1 MQTVIM
7 SNPIASPRTIYAA
20 TLTLAA
26 CSLLYELLIAQ
37 ALATFAANTVTWY
50 SVTVG
55 LYLAGMGLG
64 ALLHDQ
70 HPPASLWARFF
81 KVEIALSAAGAIAVP
96 VLHFSHTGGLL
107 LELNGLTFLGHVLF
121 FGTGFLLITIIGI
134 LTGFE
139 LPVLIDLANTASDK
153 ARLTN
158 RVLAFDYT
166 GSLLAG
172 LAFPLIL
179 MPNLSLVAIGLIAA
193 TLNIILAALALRFY
207 LQRRHQFTLK
217 FMATGSLAFILGMGL
232 YFTEPVD
239 RYFTKLYYFYWDQSD
254 DFKQL
259 FASMDSAEN
268 VFRVRSPYQR
278 IDLVYDKEGEGA
290 DPINDFYSS
299 KFTDNPL
306 QPKNYAL
313 FLNGDFQLASNYEEY
328 YHEFFAHIP
337 IMTNGATPSHI
348 LVMGGGDGL
357 LLRELVKYPDIKS
370 IVHVDLDRKL
380 IELATSHP
388 VLSTMNEGSLNDTRI
403 KRHFDDAFRYIRNT
417 PEKFDAIYLDFPDPR
432 DYNLSKLYSREFYHF
447 VRQRLTTDGFIAL
460 DSPGLR
466 HDTARRE
473 IYTSTLAAAGY
484 NFVTPYISK
493 IETIND
499 AAFEFLRAS
508 GHEEDKARKILAS
521 HAASLR
527 LGFITA
533 RDNWPDRPIFQD
545 PRVKLHVINDTRLF
559 LTLRNLIPSL
569 PSPNP
574 EKVNSIFRPTL
585 PSGDIW
591 NIRDA
596 W

>member
-1 MQTVIM
+1 M
-7 SNPIASPRTIYAA
+7 SNLTVSPRIIYAA
-20 TLTLAA
+20 TLILAA

-70 HPPASLWARFF
+70 HPTTNLWTRLF

-96 VLHFSHTGGLL
+96 ILHFSHTGALL
-107 LELNGLTFLGHVLF
+107 FEIYGLTFLGKVLF
-121 FGTGFLLITIIGI
+121 FGTGFILIATIGI

-139 LPVLIDLANTASDK
+139 LPVLIDLANTANGK
-153 ARLTN
+153 KRLTN
-158 RVLAFDYT
+158 RVLASDYT
-166 GSLLAG
+166 GSLLGG

-179 MPNLSLVAIGLIAA
+179 VPKLSLVAIGLIAA
-193 TLNIILAALALRFY
+193 TLNVILAILALYFFLPKLHRSGFRF
-207 LQRRHQFTLK
+207 FVS
-217 FMATGSLAFILGMGL
+217 GSLALILGLGL
-232 YFTEPVD
+232 NFTLPLD
-239 RYFTKLYYFYWDQSD
+239 RYFTKLYYFYWDQAE

-259 FASMDSAEN
+259 FASMDNAED
-268 VFRVRSPYQR
+268 VIRVRSPYQR
-278 IDLVYDKEGEGA
+278 IDLVHDREGSEPS
-290 DPINDFYSS
+290 PIDDFYSS
-299 KFTDNPL
+299 KFVENPL
-306 QPKNYAL
+306 QPKNYSL

-337 IMTNGATPSHI
+337 IMTNGAVPRHI

-357 LLRELVKYPDIKS
+357 LLRELVKYPGIKT

-380 IELATSHP
+380 IELATTHP
-388 VLSTMNEGSLNDTRI
+388 ILSAMNEDSLNDPRI
-403 KRHFDDAFRYIRNT
+403 TRHFDDAFRFIRNSSDQ
-417 PEKFDAIYLDFPDPR
+417 FDAIYLDFPDPR

-447 VRQRLTTDGFIAL
+447 VRQRLTSNGFIAL

-466 HDTARRE
+466 HNRERRE

-484 NFVTPYISK
+484 KFVTPYISK
-493 IETIND
+493 IETINEE
-499 AAFEFLRAS
+499 AYAFLLAS
-508 GHEEDKARKILAS
+508 GFEVEKARKLLAS
-521 HAASLR
+521 HAASIR

-533 RDNWPDRPIFQD
+533 RDNWPDRPIYKD
-545 PRVKLHVINDTRLF
+545 PRVKLHVINDTRLY

-569 PSPNP
+569 PPTAAD
-574 EKVNSIFRPTL
+574 KVNSIFKPTL
-585 PSGDIW
+585 PSG
-591 NIRDA
+591 NVLNVRDP

>member
-1 MQTVIM
+1 MPIKIM
-7 SNPIASPRTIYAA
+7 SNLTVSPRIIYAA
-20 TLTLAA
+20 TLILAA

-70 HPPASLWARFF
+70 HPTTNLWTRLF

-96 VLHFSHTGGLL
+96 ILHFSHTGALL
-107 LELNGLTFLGHVLF
+107 FEIYGLTFLGKVLF
-121 FGTGFLLITIIGI
+121 FGTGFILIATIGI

-139 LPVLIDLANTASDK
+139 LPVLIDLANTANDK
-153 ARLTN
+153 KRLTN
-158 RVLAFDYT
+158 RVLASDYT
-166 GSLLAG
+166 GSLLGG

-179 MPNLSLVAIGLIAA
+179 VPKLSLVAIGLIAA
-193 TLNIILAALALRFY
+193 TLNVILAILALYFFLPKLHRSGFRF
-207 LQRRHQFTLK
+207 FVS
-217 FMATGSLAFILGMGL
+217 GSLALILGLGL
-232 YFTEPVD
+232 NFTLPLD
-239 RYFTKLYYFYWDQSD
+239 RYFTKLYYFYWDQAE

-259 FASMDSAEN
+259 FASMDNAED
-268 VFRVRSPYQR
+268 VIRVRSPYQR
-278 IDLVYDKEGEGA
+278 IDLVHDREGSEPS
-290 DPINDFYSS
+290 PIDDFYSS
-299 KFTDNPL
+299 KFVENPL
-306 QPKNYAL
+306 QPKNYSL

-337 IMTNGATPSHI
+337 IMTNGAVPRYI

-357 LLRELVKYPDIKS
+357 LLRELVKYPGIKT

-380 IELATSHP
+380 IELATTHP
-388 VLSTMNEGSLNDTRI
+388 ILSAMNEDSLNDPRI
-403 KRHFDDAFRYIRNT
+403 TRHFDDAFRFIRNSSDQ
-417 PEKFDAIYLDFPDPR
+417 FDAIYLDFPDPR

-447 VRQRLTTDGFIAL
+447 VRQRLTSNGFIAL

-466 HDTARRE
+466 HNRERRE

-484 NFVTPYISK
+484 KFVTPYISK
-493 IETIND
+493 IETINEE
-499 AAFEFLRAS
+499 AYAFLLAS
-508 GHEEDKARKILAS
+508 GFEVEKARKLLAS
-521 HAASLR
+521 HAASIR

-533 RDNWPDRPIFQD
+533 RDNWPDRPIYKD
-545 PRVKLHVINDTRLF
+545 PRVKLHVINDTRLY

-569 PSPNP
+569 PPTAAD
-574 EKVNSIFRPTL
+574 KVNSIFKPTL
-585 PSGDIW
+585 PSG
-591 NIRDA
+591 NVLNVRDP

>member
-1 MQTVIM
+1 MPIKIM
-7 SNPIASPRTIYAA
+7 SNLTVSPRIIYAA
-20 TLTLAA
+20 TLILAA

-70 HPPASLWARFF
+70 HPTTNLWTRLF

-96 VLHFSHTGGLL
+96 ILHFSHTGALL
-107 LELNGLTFLGHVLF
+107 FEIYGLTFLGKVLF
-121 FGTGFLLITIIGI
+121 FGTGFILIATIGI

-139 LPVLIDLANTASDK
+139 LPVLIDLANTANDK
-153 ARLTN
+153 KRLTN
-158 RVLAFDYT
+158 RVLASDYT
-166 GSLLAG
+166 GSLLGG

-179 MPNLSLVAIGLIAA
+179 VPKLSLVAIGLIAA
-193 TLNIILAALALRFY
+193 TLNVILAILALYFFLPKLHRSGFRF
-207 LQRRHQFTLK
+207 FVS
-217 FMATGSLAFILGMGL
+217 GSLALILGLGL
-232 YFTEPVD
+232 NFTLPLD
-239 RYFTKLYYFYWDQSD
+239 RYFTKLYYFYWDQAE

-259 FASMDSAEN
+259 FASMDNAED
-268 VFRVRSPYQR
+268 VIRVRSPYQR
-278 IDLVYDKEGEGA
+278 IDLVHDQEGSEPS
-290 DPINDFYSS
+290 PIDDFYSS
-299 KFTDNPL
+299 KFVENPL
-306 QPKNYAL
+306 QPKNYSL

-337 IMTNGATPSHI
+337 IMTNGAVPRHI

-357 LLRELVKYPDIKS
+357 LLRELVKYPGIKT

-380 IELATSHP
+380 IELATTHP
-388 VLSTMNEGSLNDTRI
+388 ILSAMNEDSLNDPRI
-403 KRHFDDAFRYIRNT
+403 TRHFDDAFRFIRNSSDQ
-417 PEKFDAIYLDFPDPR
+417 FDAIYLDFPDPR

-447 VRQRLTTDGFIAL
+447 VRQRLTSNGFIAL

-466 HDTARRE
+466 HNRERRE

-484 NFVTPYISK
+484 KFVTPYISK
-493 IETIND
+493 IETINEE
-499 AAFEFLRAS
+499 AYAFLLAS
-508 GHEEDKARKILAS
+508 GFEVEKARKLLAS
-521 HAASLR
+521 HAASIR

-533 RDNWPDRPIFQD
+533 RDNWPDRPIYKD
-545 PRVKLHVINDTRLF
+545 PRVKLHVINDTRLY

-569 PSPNP
+569 PPTAAD
-574 EKVNSIFRPTL
+574 KVNSIFKPTL
-585 PSGDIW
+585 PSG
-591 NIRDA
+591 NVLNVRDP

>member
-1 MQTVIM
+1 MM
-7 SNPIASPRTIYAA
+7 SNLTGSPRMIYAA
-20 TLTLAA
+20 TLILAA

-70 HPPASLWARFF
+70 HPTDNLWARFF

-96 VLHFSHTGGLL
+96 LLHFSHTGALL
-107 LELNGLTFLGHVLF
+107 LELYGLTFLGEVLF
-121 FGTGFLLITIIGI
+121 FGTGFLSITTIGI

-139 LPVLIDLANTASDK
+139 LPVLIDLANTAK
-153 ARLTN
+153 GKKRLTN
-158 RVLAFDYT
+158 RVLASDYT
-166 GSLLAG
+166 GSLLGG

-179 MPNLSLVAIGLIAA
+179 LPKLSLVAIGLIAA
-193 TLNIILAALALRFY
+193 TLNVFLATLALYFFLPKLHRSSFG
-207 LQRRHQFTLK
+207 FIVS
-217 FMATGSLAFILGMGL
+217 GSLIIMLGLGL
-232 YFTEPVD
+232 SFAPSLD
-239 RYFTKLYYFYWDQSD
+239 RYFTKLYYFYWDQSE

-259 FASMDSAEN
+259 FASMDNTED

-278 IDLVYDKEGEGA
+278 IDLVHDKNGSGPSPV
-290 DPINDFYSS
+290 DDFYSS
-299 KFTDNPL
+299 KFVDNPQ
-306 QPKNYAL
+306 QPKNYSL

-337 IMTNGATPSHI
+337 IMTNGAVPRHV

-357 LLRELVKYPDIKS
+357 LLRELVKYSDIKT
-370 IVHVDLDRKL
+370 IVHVDLDREL
-380 IELATSHP
+380 IEQATTHP
-388 VLSTMNEGSLNDTRI
+388 VLLAMNEGSLSDPRI
-403 KRHFDDAFRYIRNT
+403 TRHFDDAYRFIRNSSDQ
-417 PEKFDAIYLDFPDPR
+417 FDAIYLDFPDPR

-447 VRQRLTTDGFIAL
+447 VRQRLTSDGFIAL

-466 HDTARRE
+466 HNKERRE

-484 NFVTPYISK
+484 KFVTPYISK
-493 IETIND
+493 IETINE
-499 AAFEFLRAS
+499 AAYEFLLAS
-508 GHEEDKARKILAS
+508 GYEEEKARRLLAS
-521 HAASLR
+521 HAASMR

-533 RDNWPDRPIFQD
+533 RDNWPDRPIYQD
-545 PRVKLHVINDTRLF
+545 PRVKLHVINDTRLY

-569 PSPNP
+569 APTDPD
-574 EKVNSIFRPTL
+574 KINSIFRPTL
-585 PSGDIW
+585 PSGNIW
-591 NIRDA
+591 HVRDP

>member
-1 MQTVIM
+1 M
-7 SNPIASPRTIYAA
+7 SNLTVSPRIIYAA
-20 TLTLAA
+20 TLILAA

-70 HPPASLWARFF
+70 HPTTNLWTRLF

-96 VLHFSHTGGLL
+96 ILHFSHTGALL
-107 LELNGLTFLGHVLF
+107 FEIYGLTFLGKVLF
-121 FGTGFLLITIIGI
+121 FGTGFILIATIGI

-139 LPVLIDLANTASDK
+139 LPVLIDLANTANDK
-153 ARLTN
+153 KRLTN
-158 RVLAFDYT
+158 RVLASDYT
-166 GSLLAG
+166 GSLLGG

-179 MPNLSLVAIGLIAA
+179 VPKLSLVAIGLIAA
-193 TLNIILAALALRFY
+193 TLNVILAILALYFFLPKLHRSGFRF
-207 LQRRHQFTLK
+207 FVS
-217 FMATGSLAFILGMGL
+217 GSLALILGLGL
-232 YFTEPVD
+232 NFTLPLD
-239 RYFTKLYYFYWDQSD
+239 RYFTKLYYFYWDQAE

-259 FASMDSAEN
+259 FASMDNAED
-268 VFRVRSPYQR
+268 VIRVRSPYQR
-278 IDLVYDKEGEGA
+278 IDLVHDREGSEPS
-290 DPINDFYSS
+290 PIDDFYSS
-299 KFTDNPL
+299 KFVENPL
-306 QPKNYAL
+306 QPKNYSL

-337 IMTNGATPSHI
+337 IMTNGAVPRHI

-357 LLRELVKYPDIKS
+357 LLRELVKYPGIKT

-380 IELATSHP
+380 IELATTHP
-388 VLSTMNEGSLNDTRI
+388 ILSAMNEDSLNDPRI
-403 KRHFDDAFRYIRNT
+403 TRHFDDAFRFIRNSSDQ
-417 PEKFDAIYLDFPDPR
+417 FDAIYLDFPDPR

-447 VRQRLTTDGFIAL
+447 VRQRLTSNGFIAL

-466 HDTARRE
+466 HNRERRE

-484 NFVTPYISK
+484 KFVTPYISK
-493 IETIND
+493 IETINEE
-499 AAFEFLRAS
+499 AYAFLLAS
-508 GHEEDKARKILAS
+508 GFEVEKARKLLAS
-521 HAASLR
+521 HAASIR

-533 RDNWPDRPIFQD
+533 RDNWPDRPIYKD
-545 PRVKLHVINDTRLF
+545 PRVKLHVINDTRLY

-569 PSPNP
+569 PPTAAD
-574 EKVNSIFRPTL
+574 KVNSIFKPTL
-585 PSGDIW
+585 PSG
-591 NIRDA
+591 NVLNVRDP

>member
-1 MQTVIM
+1 MPIKIM
-7 SNPIASPRTIYAA
+7 SNLTVSPRIIYAA
-20 TLTLAA
+20 TLILAA

-70 HPPASLWARFF
+70 HPTTNLWTRLF

-96 VLHFSHTGGLL
+96 ILHFSHTGALL
-107 LELNGLTFLGHVLF
+107 FEIYGLTFLGKVLF
-121 FGTGFLLITIIGI
+121 FGTGFILIATIGI

-139 LPVLIDLANTASDK
+139 LPVLIDLANTANDK
-153 ARLTN
+153 KRLTN
-158 RVLAFDYT
+158 RVLASDYT
-166 GSLLAG
+166 GSLLGG

-179 MPNLSLVAIGLIAA
+179 VPKLSLVAIGLIAA
-193 TLNIILAALALRFY
+193 TLNVILAILALYFFLPKLHRSGFRF
-207 LQRRHQFTLK
+207 FVS
-217 FMATGSLAFILGMGL
+217 GSLALILGLGL
-232 YFTEPVD
+232 NFTLPLD
-239 RYFTKLYYFYWDQSD
+239 RYFTKLYYFYWDQAE

-259 FASMDSAEN
+259 FASMDNAED
-268 VFRVRSPYQR
+268 VIRVRSPYQR
-278 IDLVYDKEGEGA
+278 IDLVHDREGSEPS
-290 DPINDFYSS
+290 PIDDFYSS
-299 KFTDNPL
+299 KFVENPL
-306 QPKNYAL
+306 QPKNYSL

-337 IMTNGATPSHI
+337 IMTNGAVPSHI

-357 LLRELVKYPDIKS
+357 LLRELVKYPGIKT

-380 IELATSHP
+380 IELATTHP
-388 VLSTMNEGSLNDTRI
+388 ILSAMNEDSLNDPRI
-403 KRHFDDAFRYIRNT
+403 TRHFDDAFRFIRNSSDQ
-417 PEKFDAIYLDFPDPR
+417 FDAIYLDFPDPR

-447 VRQRLTTDGFIAL
+447 VRQRLTSNGFIAL

-466 HDTARRE
+466 HNRERRE

-484 NFVTPYISK
+484 KFVTPYISK
-493 IETIND
+493 IETINEE
-499 AAFEFLRAS
+499 AYAFLLAS
-508 GHEEDKARKILAS
+508 GFEVEKARKLLAS
-521 HAASLR
+521 HAASIR

-533 RDNWPDRPIFQD
+533 RDNWPDRPIYKD
-545 PRVKLHVINDTRLF
+545 PRVKLHVINDTRLY

-569 PSPNP
+569 PPTAAD
-574 EKVNSIFRPTL
+574 KVNSIFKPTL
-585 PSGDIW
+585 PSG
-591 NIRDA
+591 NVLNVRDP

>member
-1 MQTVIM
+1 MPIKIM
-7 SNPIASPRTIYAA
+7 SNLTVSPRIIYAA
-20 TLTLAA
+20 TLILAA

-70 HPPASLWARFF
+70 HPTTNLWTRLF

-96 VLHFSHTGGLL
+96 ILHFSHTGALL
-107 LELNGLTFLGHVLF
+107 FEIYGLTFLGKVLF
-121 FGTGFLLITIIGI
+121 FGTGFILIATIGI

-139 LPVLIDLANTASDK
+139 LPVLIDLANTANDK
-153 ARLTN
+153 KRLTN
-158 RVLAFDYT
+158 RVLASDYT
-166 GSLLAG
+166 GSLLGG

-179 MPNLSLVAIGLIAA
+179 VPKLSLVAIGLIAA
-193 TLNIILAALALRFY
+193 TLNVILAILALYFFLPKLHRSGFRF
-207 LQRRHQFTLK
+207 FVS
-217 FMATGSLAFILGMGL
+217 GSLALILGLGL
-232 YFTEPVD
+232 NFTLPLD
-239 RYFTKLYYFYWDQSD
+239 RYFTKLYYFYWDQAE

-259 FASMDSAEN
+259 FASMDNAED
-268 VFRVRSPYQR
+268 VIRVRSPYQR
-278 IDLVYDKEGEGA
+278 IDLVHDREGSEPS
-290 DPINDFYSS
+290 PIDDFYSS
-299 KFTDNPL
+299 KFVENPL
-306 QPKNYAL
+306 QPKNYSL

-337 IMTNGATPSHI
+337 IMTNGAVPRHI

-357 LLRELVKYPDIKS
+357 LLRELVKYPGIKT

-380 IELATSHP
+380 IELATTHP
-388 VLSTMNEGSLNDTRI
+388 ILSAMNEDSLNDPRI
-403 KRHFDDAFRYIRNT
+403 TRHFDDAFRFIRNSSDQ
-417 PEKFDAIYLDFPDPR
+417 FDAIYLDFPDPR

-447 VRQRLTTDGFIAL
+447 VRQRLTSNGFIAL

-466 HDTARRE
+466 HNRERRE

-484 NFVTPYISK
+484 KFVTPYISK
-493 IETIND
+493 IETINEE
-499 AAFEFLRAS
+499 AYAFLLAS
-508 GHEEDKARKILAS
+508 GFEVEKARKLLAS
-521 HAASLR
+521 HAASIR

-533 RDNWPDRPIFQD
+533 RDNWPDRPIYKD
-545 PRVKLHVINDTRLF
+545 PRVKLHVINDTRLY

-569 PSPNP
+569 PPTAAD
-574 EKVNSIFRPTL
+574 KVNSIFKPTL
-585 PSGDIW
+585 PSG
-591 NIRDA
+591 NVLNVRDP

>member
-1 MQTVIM
+1 M
-7 SNPIASPRTIYAA
+7 SNPTASPRVIYTAA
-20 TLTLAA
+20 LILAA

-70 HPPASLWARFF
+70 NPTTNLWVRFC

-96 VLHFSHTGGLL
+96 LLHFAHTGGLL

-121 FGTGFLLITIIGI
+121 FGTGFVLITTIGI

-139 LPVLIDLANTASDK
+139 LPVLIDLANTASGSE
-153 ARLTN
+153 RLTN
-158 RVLAFDYT
+158 RVLASDYA

-179 MPNLSLVAIGLIAA
+179 MPNLSLVAIGHIAA
-193 TLNIILAALALRFY
+193 VLNIILAGIALYFFLQKPHQSSLRFV
-207 LQRRHQFTLK
+207 
-217 FMATGSLAFILGMGL
+217 ATGLIALVLAMGL
-232 YFTEPVD
+232 YFTEPMD

-254 DFKQL
+254 DVKQL
-259 FASMDSAEN
+259 FASMDNAED

-278 IDLVYDKEGEGA
+278 IDLVYDREGEGP

-306 QPKNYAL
+306 QPKNYVL

-337 IMTNGATPSHI
+337 IMTNGATPRHI

-357 LLRELVKYPDIKS
+357 LLRELVKYPDINS
-370 IVHVDLDRKL
+370 IKHVDLDRQL
-380 IELATSHP
+380 IELATTHP
-388 VLSTMNEGSLNDTRI
+388 VLSTMNEGSLNDPRI
-403 KRHFDDAFRYIRNT
+403 TRHFDDAYRYIRNT
-417 PEKFDAIYLDFPDPR
+417 SEKFDAIYLDFPDPR
-432 DYNLSKLYSREFYHF
+432 DYNLAKLYSREFYHF
-447 VRQRLTTDGFIAL
+447 VRQRLTADGFIAL

-466 HDTARRE
+466 HDKERRE
-473 IYTSTLAAAGY
+473 IYTSTIAAAGY

-499 AAFEFLRAS
+499 AAFKFLRAS
-508 GHEEDKARKILAS
+508 GHKDDKARKILAS

-545 PRVKLHVINDTRLF
+545 PRVELHVINDTRLF
-559 LTLRNLIPSL
+559 LTLRNLIPNL
-569 PSPNP
+569 PTTNP
-574 EKVNSIFRPTL
+574 DKVNSIFRPTL

>member
-1 MQTVIM
+1 MHIKIM
-7 SNPIASPRTIYAA
+7 SNLTVSPRIIYAA
-20 TLTLAA
+20 TLILAA

-70 HPPASLWARFF
+70 HPTTNLWTRLF

-96 VLHFSHTGGLL
+96 ILHFSHTGALL
-107 LELNGLTFLGHVLF
+107 FEIYGLTFLGKVLF
-121 FGTGFLLITIIGI
+121 FGTGFILIATIGI

-139 LPVLIDLANTASDK
+139 LPVLIDLANTANDK
-153 ARLTN
+153 KRLTN
-158 RVLAFDYT
+158 RVLASDYT
-166 GSLLAG
+166 GSLLGG

-179 MPNLSLVAIGLIAA
+179 VPKLSLVAIGLIAA
-193 TLNIILAALALRFY
+193 TLNVILAILALYFFLPKLHRSGFRF
-207 LQRRHQFTLK
+207 FVS
-217 FMATGSLAFILGMGL
+217 GSLALILGLGL
-232 YFTEPVD
+232 NFTLPLD
-239 RYFTKLYYFYWDQSD
+239 RYFTKLYYFYWDQAE

-259 FASMDSAEN
+259 FASMDNAED
-268 VFRVRSPYQR
+268 VIRVRSPYQR
-278 IDLVYDKEGEGA
+278 IDLVHDREGSEPS
-290 DPINDFYSS
+290 PIDDFYSS
-299 KFTDNPL
+299 KFVENPL
-306 QPKNYAL
+306 QPKNYSL

-337 IMTNGATPSHI
+337 IMTNGAVPRHI

-357 LLRELVKYPDIKS
+357 LLRELVKYPGIKT

-380 IELATSHP
+380 IELATTHP
-388 VLSTMNEGSLNDTRI
+388 ILSAMNEDSLNDPRI
-403 KRHFDDAFRYIRNT
+403 TRHFDDAFRFIRNSSDQ
-417 PEKFDAIYLDFPDPR
+417 FDAIYLDFPDPR

-447 VRQRLTTDGFIAL
+447 VRQRLTSNGFIAL

-466 HDTARRE
+466 HNRERRE

-484 NFVTPYISK
+484 KFVTPYISK
-493 IETIND
+493 IETINEE
-499 AAFEFLRAS
+499 AYAFLLAS
-508 GHEEDKARKILAS
+508 GFEVEKARKLLAS
-521 HAASLR
+521 HAASIR

-533 RDNWPDRPIFQD
+533 RDNWPDRPIYKD
-545 PRVKLHVINDTRLF
+545 PRVKLHVINDTRLY

-569 PSPNP
+569 PPTAAD
-574 EKVNSIFRPTL
+574 KVNSIFKPTL
-585 PSGDIW
+585 PSG
-591 NIRDA
+591 NVLNVRDP